1 MQKKFKVHH
10 FDTQDLM
17 ATMLGKYK
25 EYQNDEIDDAELEN
39 QFYEEFDVN
48 FEQFHKLIE
57 HLVPYTMPTDSP
69 LTRIKRLGFVNHEEG
84 LYIVKVD
91 LPNNQ

>member
-1 MQKKFKVHH
+1 MLKKFDVHY

-25 EYQNDEIDDAELEN
+25 EYDNGEIEDRELEN

-48 FEQFHKLIE
+48 FEQFHKLVE
-57 HLVPYTMPTDSP
+57 HLVPHTVITDSP
-69 LTRIKRLGFVNHEEG
+69 LTRIKRVGFVNHEAE

-91 LPNNQ
+91 L